1 MKIERIVVGV
11 DGSDNAR
18 KALGWAAQLARSL
31 DAEVVAVHSVGLLE
45 RFASGQHQDL
55 DATLADARHLFDTE
69 WCAPLDELTVRS
81 TRLVRDG
88 NPVTVLLAV
97 ADEFDAGLIVVG
109 SRGLGGYPEL
119 LLGSTSTQVAQHSK
133 RPVVIVPTILAET
146 PA

>member
-1 MKIERIVVGV
+1 VKIERIVVGI

-18 KALGWAAQLARSL
+18 KALGWAAELARAL

-45 RFASGQHQDL
+45 RYASGQQEDL
-55 DATLADARHLFDTE
+55 DTTLDDARHLFDTE
-69 WCAPLDELTVRS
+69 WCAPLDEPTVRS
-81 TRLVRDG
+81 IRLLRDG

-109 SRGLGGYPEL
+109 SRGLGGYPER
-119 LLGSTSTQVAQHSK
+119 LLGSTSTQVAQRST
-133 RPVVIVPTILAET
+133 RPVVIIPATFAET